1 LPFFSAAKDDDA
13 GIPIAEHAQQTRLG
27 DESR

>member
-1 LPFFSAAKDDDA
+1 MQDDDA
-13 GIPIAEHAQQTRLG
+13 GIPIAKDAKQSRLG